1 MGNMLESPS
10 PKART
15 LDRLVGD
22 ASAAAISATLA
33 SPAIVLIDRA
43 VVAKTASGDGILK
56 ALWTQAVHAGRR
68 PGAFLFGRPFA
79 IMWTLYAATYTAASF
94 TDTLTEKYYAT
105 AATTAT
111 FLATTAV
118 NVPLGIWKDIRY
130 AQLFSHNSTADAK
143 KPITASSKLPLTSPI
158 TATVPVPTPRRMPR
172 SVTGVFLARDAITL
186 FGSFTMAPRLAT
198 AIPDSLVSNIH
209 AKAAVSQLTVPI
221 LTQLVATP
229 VHLLGLDLYQRQEKG
244 VTLSNR
250 VSSIGPGLGGAT
262 FARCLRIL
270 PAFGFGVLA
279 NQELRS
285 LFHTA
290 ARTA

>member
-1 MGNMLESPS
+1 
-10 PKART
+10 
-15 LDRLVGD
+15 
-22 ASAAAISATLA
+22 
-33 SPAIVLIDRA
+33 
-43 VVAKTASGDGILK
+43 
-56 ALWTQAVHAGRR
+56 
-68 PGAFLFGRPFA
+68 
-79 IMWTLYAATYTAASF
+79 MWTLYAATYTAASF
-94 TDTLTEKYYAT
+94 TDTLIEKYYA
-105 AATTAT
+105 AAASTAT

-130 AQLFSHNSTADAK
+130 AQLFSHNSTVDTR
-143 KPITASSKLPLTSPI
+143 KPITASPKLPISSPI
-158 TATVPVPTPRRMPR
+158 TATVPVPSPRCMPR
-172 SVTGVFLARDAITL
+172 SVAGVFLARDAIAL

-198 AIPDSLVSNIH
+198 AIPDSLISNIH

-250 VSSIGPGLGGAT
+250 VASIGPGLGG
-262 FARCLRIL
+262 RRIIKKLRIL

-285 LFHTA
+285 LFHNA
-290 ARTA
+290 VRTA